1 MKWLN
6 FVQLKIVKHLKFL
19 GVKNMKNLKNKSKI
33 STTALIIVLT
43 FAAMFVALP
52 IVGAQE
58 EVDMLNT
65 TEAQNKR

>member
-1 MKWLN
+1 M
-6 FVQLKIVKHLKFL
+6 L

-33 STTALIIVLT
+33 STIALIIVLT

-58 EVDMLNT
+58 EVDMINK